1 MNTMEKF
8 CPDVLTLAGWIEGT
22 LSPEDRSRMTAHLA
36 GCDDCRR
43 AVALASTLEAPPAEG
58 AVNEILL
65 SKVVASSRRRRF
77 APFVAA
83 AAAVLAVAVGFT
95 LLPRHHPAPAPT
107 YTIDTKN
114 VLPSESPKV
123 AVTPTPNSEAPK
135 PAVAPKP
142 DPATLPQIPE
152 ERPSLVKKTEPP
164 GPAVPTEDPKKTPS
178 PTIVE
183 PTPAPAPVP
192 PAPVLAKEIPPRTPP
207 ADVKTLSPVFVLD
220 PAGDLWLKREET
232 EAKAGTLEKAAWKD
246 LFAAKNSA
254 ASFTLEART
263 SVMLEK
269 GSEAAFSHLK
279 SDDSYSL
286 ALDQGMVML
295 DTEGSS
301 QKWQISFPNKGKLSF
316 SNLNGRLAVESRGD
330 RMSALLLDGSAEMKF
345 GALAKKAQ
353 IGEEIVLPTKEGE
366 QVVEKKV
373 QTQRILAR
381 LDELRPK
388 VFTAFAAT
396 FDEKSDEF
404 QPYPYGL
411 VAGKRFQSPTGLF
424 LQSEVVAAAKP
435 GERNA
440 LAAEVHL
447 DRAFGVVSGM
457 VLKFRYRTTLP
468 VFTVKIGKY
477 SADVTSRVKA
487 GQWNDAEIPLQAFSF
502 EGTPMLPTDPV
513 ENVRFTGF
521 LDKRSGQLDIDGLQF
536 LRRVR

>member
-8 CPDVLTLAGWIEGT
+8 CPDVLALAGWIEGT
-22 LSPEDRSRMTAHLA
+22 LSPEDRSRMAAHLA
-36 GCDDCRR
+36 ACDDCRR
-43 AVALASTLEAPPAEG
+43 AVALSSTLEAPPAE
-58 AVNEILL
+58 APVNEILL

-77 APFVAA
+77 VPFAAA
-83 AAAVLAVAVGFT
+83 AAAVLAVAVGFAVF
-95 LLPRHHPAPAPT
+95 PRHSSPPAPT
-107 YTIDTKN
+107 YTIDTRN
-114 VLPSESPKV
+114 VPPAEAPKV
-123 AVTPTPNSEAPK
+123 AVVTPTNEAPK
-135 PAVAPKP
+135 PPAAVKP
-142 DPATLPQIPE
+142 DPATLPLLPE
-152 ERPSLVKKTEPP
+152 EKPGVAKKPD
-164 GPAVPTEDPKKTPS
+164 PAVPPAPAEASRKTPG
-178 PTIVE
+178 PTVVE
-183 PTPAPAPVP
+183 PGPTPAPVVTP
-192 PAPVLAKEIPPRTPP
+192 PVLAKEIAPRTPP
-207 ADVKTLSPVFVLD
+207 ADVQTLSPVFVLD
-220 PAGDLWLKREET
+220 PAGDLWLKRDES

-279 SDDSYSL
+279 SDDTYSL
-286 ALDQGMVML
+286 ALDQGLVML

-353 IGEEIVLPTKEGE
+353 IGEEIVLPSKEGE

-381 LDELRPK
+381 LDELKPK

-404 QPYPYGL
+404 QPYLYGI
-411 VAGKRFQSPTGLF
+411 VAGKRSSGPTGLF
-424 LQSEVVAAAKP
+424 LQSEPIPAAKP
-435 GERNA
+435 GEKNV
-440 LAAEVHL
+440 LAAEVQL

-457 VLKFRYRTTLP
+457 VVKFRYRTTLP
-468 VFTVKIGKY
+468 TFTVKIGKY
-477 SADVTSRVKA
+477 SADVTSRARA
-487 GQWNDAEIPLQAFSF
+487 GQWNEAEIPLQAFSF

-513 ENVRFTGF
+513 ENVRFTGS

>member
-22 LSPEDRSRMTAHLA
+22 LSPDDRSRTAAHLA
-36 GCDDCRR
+36 ACDDCRR
-43 AVALASTLEAPPAEG
+43 AVALSSTLEAPPAE
-58 AVNEILL
+58 APVNEILL
-65 SKVVASSRRRRF
+65 SKVVASSRRRRVVPF
-77 APFVAA
+77 AAA
-83 AAAVLAVAVGFT
+83 AAAVLAVAVGFAVF
-95 LLPRHHPAPAPT
+95 PRNTPPPAPT

-114 VLPSESPKV
+114 VQPPEDPKV
-123 AVTPTPNSEAPK
+123 AVVTTTPEAPK
-135 PAVAPKP
+135 LPVAPKP
-142 DPATLPQIPE
+142 DPSTLPLLPE
-152 ERPSLVKKTEPP
+152 EKPGLVKKTDPP
-164 GPAVPTEDPKKTPS
+164 VPPLPTEEVKKPVS
-178 PTIVE
+178 PTVVE
-183 PTPAPAPVP
+183 PTPVP
-192 PAPVLAKEIPPRTPP
+192 PAVVPPPVLAKEIVPRTPP

-220 PAGDLWLKREET
+220 PAGDLWLKRDES
-232 EAKAGTLEKAAWKD
+232 EAKAGTMEKAAWKD

-279 SDDSYSL
+279 SDDTYSL
-286 ALDQGMVML
+286 ALDQGLVML

-353 IGEEIVLPTKEGE
+353 IGEEIVLPAKDGE

-381 LDELRPK
+381 LDELKPK
-388 VFTAFAAT
+388 TFTAFAAT
-396 FDEKSDEF
+396 FDEKSDEA
-404 QPYPYGL
+404 QPYIYGI
-411 VAGKRFQSPTGLF
+411 VTGKRSPGPTGLF
-424 LQSEVVAAAKP
+424 LQSETIPAAKQ
-435 GERNA
+435 GEKHV
-440 LAAEVHL
+440 LAAEVQL

-468 VFTVKIGKY
+468 AFTVKIGKY
-477 SADVTSRVKA
+477 SADVTSRTRA
-487 GQWNDAEIPLQAFSF
+487 GQWNEAEIPLQAFSF

-521 LDKRSGQLDIDGLQF
+521 LEKRSSQLDIDGLQF

>member
-1 MNTMEKF
+1 MNTMEKS
-8 CPDVLTLAGWIEGT
+8 CPDDLTLAGWVEGT
-22 LSPEDRSRMTAHLA
+22 LSPQDRSRMTAHLA

-43 AVALASTLEAPPAEG
+43 AVALASTLDAPPADG

-65 SKVVASSRRRRF
+65 SKVVSSSRRRRF
-77 APFVAA
+77 APFAAA

-95 LLPRHHPAPAPT
+95 LIPRTPPAPPVA
-107 YTIDTKN
+107 IDAKN
-114 VLPSESPKV
+114 VLPAEPKV
-123 AVTPTPNSEAPK
+123 AVVPAPVLEPTKSPVK
-135 PAVAPKP
+135 PQP
-142 DPATLPQIPE
+142 DPSTLPLLPE
-152 ERPSLVKKTEPP
+152 EKLPVVKRPEIPP
-164 GPAVPTEDPKKTPS
+164 NPIPTEDPRKPVS
-178 PTIVE
+178 PTVVD
-183 PTPAPAPVP
+183 PTPTPVVPAPV
-192 PAPVLAKEIPPRTPP
+192 VVAKEITPRTPP
-207 ADVKTLSPVFVLD
+207 ADVKTLAPVFVLD
-220 PAGDLWLKREET
+220 PAGDLWLKRDES
-232 EAKAGTLEKAAWKD
+232 EAKAGILEKAAWKD

-263 SVMLEK
+263 SVVLEK

-279 SDDSYSL
+279 SDDTYSL
-286 ALDQGMVML
+286 ALDQGLVML

-330 RMSALLLDGSAEMKF
+330 RMSALLLDGSAEMKI

-353 IGEEIVLPTKEGE
+353 IGEEIVLPTKEGD

-373 QTQRILAR
+373 QTQRMLAR
-381 LDELRPK
+381 LDEVRPRI
-388 VFTAFAAT
+388 FTAFAAT
-396 FDEKSDEF
+396 FDEKNDEL

-411 VAGKRFQSPTGLF
+411 VSGKRTQGPAGLY
-424 LQSEVVAAAKP
+424 LQSEPILAQKP
-435 GERNA
+435 GEKNI

-457 VLKFRYRTTLP
+457 VVRFRYRTTLP
-468 VFTVKIGKY
+468 TFSVKIGKY
-477 SADVTSRVKA
+477 SADFASRVKA
-487 GQWNDAEIPLQAFSF
+487 GQWAEAEIPLQAFSF

-513 ENVRFTGF
+513 ENVRFTGS

>member
-1 MNTMEKF
+1 MNTMEKS
-8 CPDVLTLAGWIEGT
+8 CPDDLTLAGWVEGT
-22 LSPEDRSRMTAHLA
+22 LSPQDRNRMTAHLA
-36 GCDDCRR
+36 ACDDCRR
-43 AVALASTLEAPPAEG
+43 AVALASTLDAPPAEG
-58 AVNEILL
+58 GVNEILL
-65 SKVVASSRRRRF
+65 SKVVSASRRRRL
-77 APFVAA
+77 APFAA

-95 LLPRHHPAPAPT
+95 LIPRNPPAPS
-107 YTIDTKN
+107 YTVDSKN
-114 VLPSESPKV
+114 VLPAETKV
-123 AVTPTPNSEAPK
+123 AAAPSPTTEAPK
-135 PAVAPKP
+135 PYVAPRP
-142 DPATLPQIPE
+142 EPSTLPLIPE
-152 ERPSLVKKTEPP
+152 EKP
-164 GPAVPTEDPKKTPS
+164 GPVKGPDPIAKPVPTEEPPKKPVS
-178 PTIVE
+178 PTVVD
-183 PTPAPAPVP
+183 PTPAPVVVAP
-192 PAPVLAKEIPPRTPP
+192 PVITRDPRTPP
-207 ADVKTLSPVFVLD
+207 ADVKTLAPVFVLD
-220 PAGDLWLKREET
+220 PAGDLWLKRDES
-232 EAKAGTLEKAAWKD
+232 EAKAGTMEKAAWKD

-279 SDDSYSL
+279 SDDTYSL
-286 ALDQGMVML
+286 ALDQGLVML

-373 QTQRILAR
+373 QTQRMLAR

-388 VFTAFAAT
+388 VFTAFATT
-396 FDEKSDEF
+396 FDEKNDEL
-404 QPYPYGL
+404 QLYPYGL
-411 VAGKRFQSPTGLF
+411 VSGKRTQGPTGLY
-424 LQSEVVAAAKP
+424 LQSESIVAQKP
-435 GERNA
+435 GEKNI

-457 VLKFRYRTTLP
+457 VLRFRYRTTLP
-468 VFTVKIGKY
+468 TFTVKIGKY
-477 SADVTSRVKA
+477 SADYTSRIKA
-487 GQWNDAEIPLQAFSF
+487 GLWGDAEIPLQAFSF

-513 ENVRFTGF
+513 ENVRFTGS